1 VSLPHHHDLCV
12 GVHCLPHA
20 KVQGDLEPCLTGT
33 RRVLPIH
40 FDHAAV
46 DRPRVE
52 TRAPEMCAQG
62 FGQLGFLERDQ
73 QSVRSVLVVRRRGCR
88 APPHRARQADY
99 RRRRLVHSS
108 PIEWFIQP
116 VHITRSGE
124 ARISTQD
131 LPCASRRGVGAAATV
146 SSAHRVGGE
155 EPQPA
160 ADSSI
165 CATGVRR
172 VVSVRCAAS
181 TCLGCRKICRLIA
194 TSCRTSS
201 VGCPRSPWS
210 RAPRTLRASW
220 RRFETTSHG
229 SPSTTPRSRDI
240 CERRWA
246 ESPTRRDV
254 ARAGTHTAS
263 LPRRDPSPI
272 SARPGSV
279 QRCPQSSSLA
289 RSVYQLL
296 RSIYEERHVP
306 TFTCAAPVK
315 RTNGPGGRLGAVQR
329 ELGAPGGSAGPEI
342 RSGGSR
348 PNPSRVEQG
357 AIPNPCC

>member
-1 VSLPHHHDLCV
+1 
-12 GVHCLPHA
+12 
-20 KVQGDLEPCLTGT
+20 
-33 RRVLPIH
+33 
-40 FDHAAV
+40 
-46 DRPRVE
+46 
-52 TRAPEMCAQG
+52 MCAQG

-329 ELGAPGGSAGPEI
+329 ELGAPGGSAGSEI